1 MRRNKW
7 SSWVVVMKAA
17 SGRRFVL
24 VLCGILLVQTLG
36 GCILGTERPD
46 IALDIP
52 RAYRAAGRA
61 PEAAMPK
68 LDWWREFRSREL
80 TALIEEAEVANFD
93 IAAAVARIVQADA
106 QARITGAALLP
117 TVDFNASAT
126 RTRTSQAGIG
136 GTVVTTDGVV
146 TSSGGGGGQSE
157 RVSYRTSLSASYQLD
172 FWGKNRAALR
182 SAEEVAN
189 AARFDREVVALTT
202 MTSVA
207 NAYFLVLG
215 AQDRLRIAN
224 ENLRSA
230 TRILDLIRQRVAV
243 GTASELDTAQQETL
257 VAVQRAAIPPLD
269 QQVRQ
274 SMATLGLLVGRPPEY
289 LKVRGGSMSAV
300 AIPRV
305 TPGLPSQLIVQRP
318 DIREAEANLASANA
332 NVEVAR
338 AAFLPSIQLTGEYG
352 VTSTA
357 LKNLFTP
364 QAIFYQIAAGL
375 TQPIFHGGALQG
387 QLDLQR
393 GKQEELLQTYRKSII
408 SAFTDVEKALIAV
421 QNLAR
426 QEQLQSQAVASSR
439 RAFELSETRLRQ
451 GTIDLVVVLT
461 AQQSLFQAQDNLS
474 QVRLARL
481 QAMVALFQ
489 ALGGGWPAKRDGL
502 IARETPFPPATPTVA
517 RNPPASQ

>member
-1 MRRNKW
+1 MVGRGMSVRRLAP
-7 SSWVVVMKAA
+7 VPCGMLLAQ
-17 SGRRFVL
+17 VL
-24 VLCGILLVQTLG
+24 S

-52 RAYRAAGRA
+52 RFYRAAPRTPDA
-61 PEAAMPK
+61 VLPK
-68 LDWWREFRSREL
+68 LDWWRGFRSKEL
-80 TALIEEAEVANFD
+80 TALIEEADVGNLD

-117 TVDFNASAT
+117 TVDFNTSST
-126 RTRTSQAGIG
+126 RTRSSQAGSS
-136 GTVVTTDGVV
+136 TVVTGSGTVI
-146 TSSGGGGGQSE
+146 SSGGQSE
-157 RVSYRTSLSASYQLD
+157 HVSYRASVAASYQLD

-182 SAEEVAN
+182 SAEEVAL

-202 MTSVA
+202 VTGVA

-215 AQDRLRIAN
+215 AQDRLRIARN
-224 ENLRSA
+224 NLQA
-230 TRILDLIRQRVAV
+230 AAHILDLIKQRVSV
-243 GTASELDTAQQETL
+243 GTASALDTAQQETL
-257 VAVQRAAIPPLD
+257 VAVQRASIPPLD

-274 SMATLGLLVGRPPEY
+274 NIAALGLLVGRPPEY

-305 TPGLPSQLIVQRP
+305 APGLPSQLITQRP
-318 DIREAEANLASANA
+318 DVREAEANLASANA

-338 AAFLPSIQLTGEYG
+338 AAFLPSVQLTGEEG
-352 VTSTA
+352 ITSTA

-364 QAIFYQIAAGL
+364 QALFYTIAAGL

-387 QLDLQR
+387 ALDQSR

-421 QNLAR
+421 QDLAQ
-426 QEQLQSQAVASSR
+426 QERLQREAVVASR
-439 RAFELSETRLRQ
+439 RAYDLSEQRLRE
-451 GTIDLVVVLT
+451 GTIDLVTVLT
-461 AQQSLFQAQDNLS
+461 AQQSWFQAQDTLS

-481 QAMVALFQ
+481 QAVVTLYQ

-502 IARETPFPPATPTVA
+502 VAREASFAPAPPVIP
-517 RNPPASQ
+517 RNPPIPQ